1 MSQPSKPATA
11 YFKAAV
17 KVLRLQRALSRSKSA
32 KSKDSS
38 SSSSSSSVSSSP
50 ANSTPCTPTTPT
62 FQHTNG
68 RRVSYLQHHNHI
80 NRKHYHN
87 HNYNHNHQHHSQNH
101 HGRHHRSESFDTPLY
116 TLQRKR
122 HTVSSSPSSSSS
134 STGYQHSAASLS
146 HRHAAC
152 TEVIIYTSALPSNL
166 NKHNRRSVA
175 SPATTTFPA
184 FPFQQQHQQLQ
195 KPSVASS
202 SSPLSRSKSMP
213 NRRRKRASH
222 QVVEV
227 PQHLDIWVAGL
238 AHTSAAAA
246 HAACEANACLPH
258 RSLSVRSRASST
270 ISMSSPP
277 PSPLLA
283 SSPQH
288 KDQEEEETPALSYTF
303 KEKVLVR
310 AFDRIP
316 NPTESDSGP
325 TSIDAIS
332 TVGAATL
339 QRSNAIKAAPSQE
352 QQTTITT
359 TGGLS
364 RKATGVVVPGSRP
377 SRSFTSS
384 SLSSNASSVF
394 STAMPLADSRM
405 SIESQRSESSLLSA
419 VISAGGLP
427 SMDVMMDQVDRS
439 IAADSQAQ
447 LVENAHVGQVAFV
460 SVVDRNLLP
469 VPCSAEIET
478 WVS

>member
-1 MSQPSKPATA
+1 MSQPSKPATT

-32 KSKDSS
+32 KSKDS

-80 NRKHYHN
+80 NHKHH
-87 HNYNHNHQHHSQNH
+87 HNHNHQQHSQSHYGHH

-134 STGYQHSAASLS
+134 STGLQHSAASLS

-166 NKHNRRSVA
+166 NKHSRRSVV
-175 SPATTTFPA
+175 SPATTTFPV
-184 FPFQQQHQQLQ
+184 FPFQQLHQQLQ
-195 KPSVASS
+195 KPSAASS

-213 NRRRKRASH
+213 NRRWKRASH

-238 AHTSAAAA
+238 APTSATAA
-246 HAACEANACLPH
+246 HAAYEANACLPR
-258 RSLSVRSRASST
+258 RSLSARSRASST

-277 PSPLLA
+277 PSPSLA
-283 SSPQH
+283 PSPQ
-288 KDQEEEETPALSYTF
+288 
-303 KEKVLVR
+303 VLVR
-310 AFDRIP
+310 AFERIL

-325 TSIDAIS
+325 TSIDATS
-332 TVGAATL
+332 TAGAATL
-339 QRSNAIKAAPSQE
+339 QRSNAIKAASSQE
-352 QQTTITT
+352 QQPSTTT
-359 TGGLS
+359 TGGFSKKL
-364 RKATGVVVPGSRP
+364 TGVVVPGSRP
-377 SRSFTSS
+377 SRSFTGS

-394 STAMPLADSRM
+394 STSMPLADSRM